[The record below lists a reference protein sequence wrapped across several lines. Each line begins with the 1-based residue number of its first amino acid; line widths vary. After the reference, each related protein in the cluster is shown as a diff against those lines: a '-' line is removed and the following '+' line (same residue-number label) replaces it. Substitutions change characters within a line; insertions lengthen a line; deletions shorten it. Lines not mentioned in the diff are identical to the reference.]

1 MRLAF
6 LADIHGNLPALEAV
20 IADLQQVRPDAI
32 YLVGD
37 QVNRC
42 PWNSEV
48 MALIMA
54 EGWPAIAGNHDLVVG
69 AINTPQ
75 NRPPFTSRSRFPTL
89 WWTQENLSPSQLTV
103 MRSWP
108 EERELNFTGLPPI
121 RLLHGIPGNAF
132 IGILPED
139 PDEKIRN
146 LVASVVE
153 PVIVCGHTHRP
164 LQRTVDNKQ
173 IFNGGSIGIPYNSDP
188 RAQYLV
194 LDGNAGAWHPTFR
207 QVDYDHSA
215 IPDAF
220 EATGFRSAIGPIAE
234 LHLRTVMSGEPWT
247 SDFGFWLRFQPDTI
261 QQDLGLAIE
270 AYLLQHGPGNW
281 AFRFDLA

>member
-6 LADIHGNLPALEAV
+6 LADTHGNLPALEAV
-20 IADLQQVRPDAI
+20 VTDLQEVRPDGV

-42 PWNSEV
+42 PWNREV
-48 MALIMA
+48 MTLLMT
-54 EGWPAIAGNHDLVVG
+54 EGWPAIAGNHDLVVA

-75 NRPPFTSRSRFPTL
+75 NRLPFTNRERFPTL
-89 WWTQENLSPSQLTV
+89 WWTQENLSPSQLAE

-108 EERELNFTGLPPI
+108 EERQLNFAGLPPI

-139 PDEKIRN
+139 SDAKIGAFVTN
-146 LVASVVE
+146 VVE
-153 PVIVCGHTHRP
+153 SVIVCAHTHRP
-164 LQRTVDNKQ
+164 LQRTVAGKQ
-173 IFNGGSIGIPYNSDP
+173 IYNGGSIGIPYNSDP
-188 RAQYLV
+188 RAQYLL
-194 LDGNAGAWHPTFR
+194 LDGRAGTWHPTFR
-207 QVDYDHSA
+207 QVDYDHSP
-215 IPDAF
+215 IPAAF
-220 EATGFRSAIGPIAE
+220 VSTGFRSAIGPMAE

-247 SDFGFWLRFQPDTI
+247 SDFGFWLRIQPDAL
-261 QQDLGLAIE
+261 QHDLGLAIE

-281 AFRFDLA
+281 AFRFDL